1 MTKLGLTRA
10 EPRYDDLEQ
19 QLAKGPVITV
29 PTVTLDGDADGAPH
43 PEPTADATKST
54 GSY

>member
-1 MTKLGLTRA
+1 MTKLGSTRG

-29 PTVTLDGDADGAPH
+29 PTVTLEGDG
-43 PEPTADATKST
+43 
-54 GSY
+54 Y

>member
-10 EPRYDDLEQ
+10 EPRYDLEQ

-29 PTVTLDGDADGAPH
+29 PTVTLEGDG
-43 PEPTADATKST
+43 
-54 GSY
+54 Y